1 MVKNETIL
9 QLKLDNNE
17 LGKVSSSFLINNK
30 LITVVHFSLYLQS

>member
-17 LGKVSSSFLINNK
+17 LGKVKYRAHSLLIIN
-30 LITVVHFSLYLQS
+30 